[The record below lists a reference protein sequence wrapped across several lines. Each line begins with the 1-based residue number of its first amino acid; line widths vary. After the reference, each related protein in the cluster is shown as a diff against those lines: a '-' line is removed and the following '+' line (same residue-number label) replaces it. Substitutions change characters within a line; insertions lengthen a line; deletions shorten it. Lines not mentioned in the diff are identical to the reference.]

1 MFCFIHLCKAKRALA
16 AALAVGLLI
25 TLAGCGK
32 EQQSGGQA
40 TLVKTM
46 QVINRDT
53 PIVYDYTGFVKAH
66 QEMELRAQV
75 TGQITGKFFKG
86 GDTVTAGQVLY
97 SIDQRTYLADV
108 LNAQAALANARAA
121 QANASV
127 NAERYIKLY
136 EQGAVSK
143 QTMDDAVM
151 QMDQS
156 IASVEAQEALL
167 EIARINMSE
176 TNVTAPFSGRID
188 TTALEVGNYVTA
200 GSTVLATISDTDP
213 VFIEISIAEPEYLEL
228 SKANSVGN
236 GASLDNLTATLSDG
250 STYELKGRIAE
261 VNRGIN
267 DTTGTLTVKALF
279 DNPNRRLLPGMF
291 AHVQVT
297 AGVKE
302 NAILVPQ
309 RAIVEMMYKKFVYIV
324 GDGNKAIMKE
334 IVIGPA
340 VGRLFLVE
348 SGLTGNESVV
358 TEGTGK
364 ITNGALLN
372 PQSMTEADLNTSET
386 IGNNATGLQK

>member
-1 MFCFIHLCKAKRALA
+1 MFSFIRSCKAKRALA

-53 PIVYDYTGFVKAH
+53 PIVYDYTGFVKAQ

-176 TNVTAPFSGRID
+176 TNVTAPFNGRID

-302 NAILVPQ
+302 NAMLVPQ